1 MWNEISRGWHYLI
14 SVFASSFS
22 RTEKPSWEPEPPDLL
37 LTLLSGIILNLW
49 QHFSSFIISSKA
61 KLKMT
66 DNELMPPEVAVWCDV
81 VGEVLLGGLFVV
93 GGPCGDPR

>member
-1 MWNEISRGWHYLI
+1 
-14 SVFASSFS
+14 
-22 RTEKPSWEPEPPDLL
+22 LL

-66 DNELMPPEVAVWCDV
+66 DNELMPPEVAVWWCAM

-93 GGPCGDPR
+93 GGGNLRCDVR

>member
-1 MWNEISRGWHYLI
+1 MALSHFCICKLI
-14 SVFASSFS
+14 FKDQE
-22 RTEKPSWEPEPPDLL
+22 RSWVPEPPDLL

-93 GGPCGDPR
+93 GGPCGDPRCAMCDD